1 MDCISVINQKGG
13 VGKTSTAVNLGAAL
27 AQRDK
32 RMLLIDLDPQGHLT
46 AHFGMDHAAA
56 GAGIYEV
63 LTRDLPLE
71 SAMHPV
77 SPNITII
84 PAQIDL
90 AAAEMELVSVV
101 GREVI
106 LRDLLAGQDWPYDMV
121 LIDCPPSLGVLTLN
135 ALAASTHVLIPLQP
149 HFLALQGVSRLLDT
163 VSLVSKRINP
173 KLKVAGMAMCMYE
186 AGTRLAGEV
195 GEDLASFIAAA
206 RGTNVPWSNARIFN
220 SKIRRNVKL
229 AEAPSY
235 GQSIFGY
242 APRCNGAEDYLN
254 LGDELLAHLAAMS
267 DTKVHDQ
274 PAAKPVMD
282 VPAAVPIDPLP
293 GPVPV
298 VAEKPVHADIRN
310 VVPVVAPAEAQKAAP
325 AVAVA
330 EVQKV
335 APVAAPADAK
345 PKRRPPQPAVRK
357 ATEIPVAESVSSS

>member
-46 AHFGMDHAAA
+46 AHFGMDHVAV

-71 SAMHPV
+71 SAIHPV
-77 SPNITII
+77 APNISII

-106 LRDLLAGQDWPYDMV
+106 LRDLFESQAWPYDMV
-121 LIDCPPSLGVLTLN
+121 MIDCPPSLGVLTLN

-149 HFLALQGVSRLLDT
+149 HFLALQGVGKLLET

-195 GEDLASFIAAA
+195 GEDLAGFITAA
-206 RGTNVPWSNARIFN
+206 RGTNVPWSRAKIFDA
-220 SKIRRNVKL
+220 KIRRNVKL

-242 APRCNGAEDYLN
+242 APRCNGAEDYLA
-254 LGDELLAHLAAMS
+254 LGDELMAHLAAMS
-267 DTKVHDQ
+267 DTQVAVE
-274 PAAKPVMD
+274 PAATKVME
-282 VPAAVPIDPLP
+282 VPAAVPVTAPAVVVP
-293 GPVPV
+293 AVVEPASAPV
-298 VAEKPVHADIRN
+298 VADTPSASS
-310 VVPVVAPAEAQKAAP
+310 AAAP
-325 AVAVA
+325 AG
-330 EVQKV
+330 
-335 APVAAPADAK
+335 AK
-345 PKRRPPQPAVRK
+345 PKRRPPPRK
-357 ATEIPVAESVSSS
+357 SPEATPVPQAAAPEMAAG